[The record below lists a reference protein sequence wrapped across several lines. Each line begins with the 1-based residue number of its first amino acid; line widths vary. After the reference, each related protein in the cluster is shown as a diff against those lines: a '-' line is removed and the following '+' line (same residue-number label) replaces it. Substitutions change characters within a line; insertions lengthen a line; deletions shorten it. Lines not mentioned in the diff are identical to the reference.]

1 MALLHPLPS
10 MEYLLL
16 EMFLTK
22 FIDKLLLLPVLV
34 VWQPLMLKNIYL
46 KNRMK
51 YKAYLVEENDGKHIG
66 RVKEL
71 EMPDLENGNVIIKVH
86 YSSLNYKDALASSGV
101 KGVVKSYPFVP
112 GIDVAGEIIETS
124 NSEFSVGDNVVA
136 TGYKIGMSVYGG
148 FGELVQ
154 LPSKWV
160 LKLPDNLTSF
170 DSMSY
175 GTAGITA
182 AACVKKIVDAHVSNE
197 LPILVSGATGG
208 VGSVSVGI
216 LAKLG
221 YEVHAISGKQDKI
234 ETLNTMGASEVILRD
249 RFTSEP
255 AKALDKALYGGAVDT
270 VGGEILAKMISMVA
284 NQGVVS
290 CCGNV
295 AGAMFT
301 SSVFPFI
308 LRGVQLS
315 GIDSAESSLAL
326 KKELWN
332 LLSDEWSL
340 NLTKHIKTIK
350 IDDIEDEVTKILD
363 GNQVGRVVIKHGD

>member
-1 MALLHPLPS
+1 
-10 MEYLLL
+10 
-16 EMFLTK
+16 
-22 FIDKLLLLPVLV
+22 
-34 VWQPLMLKNIYL
+34 
-46 KNRMK
+46 
-51 YKAYLVEENDGKHIG
+51 
-66 RVKEL
+66 
-71 EMPDLENGNVIIKVH
+71 MPNLGDGNVIIKVH
-86 YSSLNYKDALASSGV
+86 YSSLNYKDALASSGA
-101 KGVVKSYPFVP
+101 KGVVRSYPFVP
-112 GIDVAGEIIETS
+112 GIDVAGEIIESS
-124 NSEFSVGDNVVA
+124 NSEFAVGDNVVA

-154 LPSKWV
+154 LPAKWV
-160 LKLPDNLTSF
+160 LRLPDALSSF
-170 DSMSY
+170 NSMCY

-182 AACVKKIVDAHVSNE
+182 AACIKKIVDGDVSNE
-197 LPILVSGATGG
+197 LPVLVSGATGG

-221 YEVHAISGKQDKI
+221 YEVHAISGKQDEI
-234 ETLNTMGASEVILRD
+234 ETLKTMGASKVILRD
-249 RFTSEP
+249 DYTNEP
-255 AKALDKALYGGAVDT
+255 AKALDKAIYGGAVDT

-284 NQGVVS
+284 NHGVVS

-315 GIDSAESSLAL
+315 GIDSAESSLTL

-332 LLSDEWSL
+332 LLSDQWSL
-340 NLTKHIKTIK
+340 KLTEHIKTIQ
-350 IDDIEDEVTKILD
+350 IDGIGDEVKKILE

>member
-1 MALLHPLPS
+1 
-10 MEYLLL
+10 
-16 EMFLTK
+16 
-22 FIDKLLLLPVLV
+22 
-34 VWQPLMLKNIYL
+34 
-46 KNRMK
+46 MK
-51 YKAYLVEENDGKHIG
+51 YKAYLVEENEGKYNGQI
-66 RVKEL
+66 KEL
-71 EMPDLENGNVIIKVH
+71 EMPSLVDGNVIIKVH
-86 YSSLNYKDALASSGV
+86 YSSLNYKDALASSGA
-101 KGVVKSYPFVP
+101 KGVVRSYPFVP
-112 GIDVAGEIIETS
+112 GIDVAGEIIESS
-124 NSEFSVGDNVVA
+124 NPEFTIGDNVVA

-154 LPSKWV
+154 LPAKWV
-160 LKLPDNLTSF
+160 LKLPDALNSF
-170 DSMSY
+170 DSMCY

-182 AACVKKIVDAHVSNE
+182 AACVKKIVDADVSNE
-197 LPILVSGATGG
+197 LPVLVSGATGG

-221 YEVHAISGKQDKI
+221 YEVHAISGKQDEI
-234 ETLNTMGASEVILRD
+234 ETLKTMGASKVILRD
-249 RFTSEP
+249 DYTNEP
-255 AKALDKALYGGAVDT
+255 AKALDKAIYGGAVDT

-284 NQGVVS
+284 NHGVVS

-315 GIDSAESSLAL
+315 GIDSAESPLTL

-332 LLSDEWSL
+332 LLSDQWSI
-340 NLTKHIKTIK
+340 NLTDHIKTIQ
-350 IDDIEDEVTKILD
+350 IDVIGDEVKKILD

>member
-1 MALLHPLPS
+1 
-10 MEYLLL
+10 
-16 EMFLTK
+16 
-22 FIDKLLLLPVLV
+22 
-34 VWQPLMLKNIYL
+34 
-46 KNRMK
+46 MK
-51 YKAYLVEENDGKHIG
+51 YKAYLVEENEGKYNGQI
-66 RVKEL
+66 KEL
-71 EMPDLENGNVIIKVH
+71 EMSSLDDGNVIIKVH
-86 YSSLNYKDALASSGV
+86 YSSLNYKDALASSGA
-101 KGVVKSYPFVP
+101 KGVVRSYPFVP
-112 GIDVAGEIIETS
+112 GIDVAGEIIESS
-124 NSEFSVGDNVVA
+124 NPEFVAGDNVVA

-154 LPSKWV
+154 LPAKWV
-160 LKLPDNLTSF
+160 LKLPDSLNSF
-170 DSMSY
+170 ESMCY

-182 AACVKKIVDAHVSNE
+182 AACVKKIVDADVSNE
-197 LPILVSGATGG
+197 LPVLVSGATGG

-221 YEVHAISGKQDKI
+221 YEVHAISGKQDEI
-234 ETLNTMGASEVILRD
+234 ETLKTMGASKVILRD
-249 RFTSEP
+249 DYTNEP
-255 AKALDKALYGGAVDT
+255 AKALDKAIYGGAVDT

-284 NQGVVS
+284 NHGVVS

-315 GIDSAESSLAL
+315 GIDSAESSLTL

-332 LLSDEWSL
+332 LLSDQWSL
-340 NLTKHIKTIK
+340 NLTDHTKTIQ
-350 IDDIEDEVTKILD
+350 IDGIGDEVKKILE

>member
-1 MALLHPLPS
+1 
-10 MEYLLL
+10 
-16 EMFLTK
+16 
-22 FIDKLLLLPVLV
+22 
-34 VWQPLMLKNIYL
+34 
-46 KNRMK
+46 MK
-51 YKAYLVEENDGKHIG
+51 YKAYLVEENEGKHSG
-66 RVKEL
+66 QVKEI
-71 EMPDLENGNVIIKVH
+71 EMPSLDDGNVIIKVH

-112 GIDVAGEIIETS
+112 GIDVAGEIVETS

-136 TGYKIGMSVYGG
+136 TGYKIGMSVFGG

-160 LKLPDNLTSF
+160 LKLPAELNSF
-170 DSMSY
+170 DSMCY

-182 AACVKKIVDAHVSNE
+182 AACVKKIVDANVSNE
-197 LPILVSGATGG
+197 LPVLVSGATGG
-208 VGSVSVGI
+208 VGSISVGI
-216 LAKLG
+216 LSKLG
-221 YEVHAISGKQDKI
+221 YQVHAISGKQDKI
-234 ETLNTMGASEVILRD
+234 ETLKSMGASEIILRD
-249 RFTSEP
+249 EFTNEP
-255 AKALDKALYGGAVDT
+255 VKALDKAIYSGAVDT
-270 VGGEILAKMISMVA
+270 VGGDILAKIISMVA

-315 GIDSAESSLAL
+315 GIDSAESSLVL

-332 LLSDEWSL
+332 LLSNEWSL
-340 NLTKHIKTIK
+340 NLTDHIKTIQ
-350 IDDIEDEVTKILD
+350 IDGIGDEVKKILN

>member
-1 MALLHPLPS
+1 
-10 MEYLLL
+10 
-16 EMFLTK
+16 
-22 FIDKLLLLPVLV
+22 
-34 VWQPLMLKNIYL
+34 
-46 KNRMK
+46 MK
-51 YKAYLVEENDGKHIG
+51 YKAYLVEENEGKHIG

-160 LKLPDNLTSF
+160 LKLPDKLTSF

-182 AACVKKIVDAHVSNE
+182 AACVKKIVDANVSNE
-197 LPILVSGATGG
+197 LPTLVSGATGG

-363 GNQVGRVVIKHGD
+363 GNQVGRVVIKHGE

>member
-1 MALLHPLPS
+1 
-10 MEYLLL
+10 
-16 EMFLTK
+16 
-22 FIDKLLLLPVLV
+22 
-34 VWQPLMLKNIYL
+34 
-46 KNRMK
+46 MK
-51 YKAYLVEENDGKHIG
+51 YKAYLVEENEGKYNGQI
-66 RVKEL
+66 KEL
-71 EMPDLENGNVIIKVH
+71 EMSSLDDGNVIIKVH
-86 YSSLNYKDALASSGV
+86 YSSLNYKDALASSGA
-101 KGVVKSYPFVP
+101 KGVVRSYPFVP
-112 GIDVAGEIIETS
+112 GIDVAGEIIESS
-124 NSEFSVGDNVVA
+124 NPEFVAGDNVVA

-154 LPSKWV
+154 LPAKWV
-160 LKLPDNLTSF
+160 LKLPDALNSF
-170 DSMSY
+170 DSMCY

-182 AACVKKIVDAHVSNE
+182 AACVKKIVDADVSNE
-197 LPILVSGATGG
+197 LPVLVSGATGG

-221 YEVHAISGKQDKI
+221 YEVHAISGKQDEI
-234 ETLNTMGASEVILRD
+234 ETLKIMGASKVILRD
-249 RFTSEP
+249 DYTNEP
-255 AKALDKALYGGAVDT
+255 AKALDKAIYGGAVDT

-284 NQGVVS
+284 NHGVVS

-315 GIDSAESSLAL
+315 GIDSAESSLTL

-332 LLSDEWSL
+332 LLSDQWSL
-340 NLTKHIKTIK
+340 NLTDHTKTIQ
-350 IDDIEDEVTKILD
+350 IDGIGDEVKKILE

>member
-1 MALLHPLPS
+1 
-10 MEYLLL
+10 
-16 EMFLTK
+16 
-22 FIDKLLLLPVLV
+22 
-34 VWQPLMLKNIYL
+34 
-46 KNRMK
+46 MK
-51 YKAYLVEENDGKHIG
+51 YKAYLVEENEGKHSG
-66 RVKEL
+66 QVKEI
-71 EMPDLENGNVIIKVH
+71 EMPSLDDGNVIIKVH

-136 TGYKIGMSVYGG
+136 TGYKIGMSVFGG

-160 LKLPDNLTSF
+160 LKLPAELNSF
-170 DSMSY
+170 DSMCY

-182 AACVKKIVDAHVSNE
+182 AACVKKIVDANVSNE
-197 LPILVSGATGG
+197 LPVLVSGATGG
-208 VGSVSVGI
+208 VGSISVGI
-216 LAKLG
+216 LSKLG
-221 YEVHAISGKQDKI
+221 YQVHAISGKQDKI
-234 ETLNTMGASEVILRD
+234 ETLKSMGASEIILRD
-249 RFTSEP
+249 EFTNEP
-255 AKALDKALYGGAVDT
+255 VKALDKAIYSGAVDT
-270 VGGEILAKMISMVA
+270 VGGEILAKIISMVA

-315 GIDSAESSLAL
+315 GIDSAESSLVL

-332 LLSDEWSL
+332 LLSNEWSL
-340 NLTKHIKTIK
+340 NLTDHIKTIQ
-350 IDDIEDEVTKILD
+350 IDGIGDEVKKILN

>member
-1 MALLHPLPS
+1 
-10 MEYLLL
+10 
-16 EMFLTK
+16 
-22 FIDKLLLLPVLV
+22 
-34 VWQPLMLKNIYL
+34 
-46 KNRMK
+46 MK
-51 YKAYLVEENDGKHIG
+51 YKAYLVEENEGKHSG
-66 RVKEL
+66 QVKEI
-71 EMPDLENGNVIIKVH
+71 EMPSLDDGNVIIKVH

-136 TGYKIGMSVYGG
+136 TGYKIGMSVFGG

-160 LKLPDNLTSF
+160 LKLPTELNSF
-170 DSMSY
+170 DSMCY

-182 AACVKKIVDAHVSNE
+182 AACVKKIVDANVSNE
-197 LPILVSGATGG
+197 LPVLVSGATGG
-208 VGSVSVGI
+208 VGSISVGI
-216 LAKLG
+216 LSKLG
-221 YEVHAISGKQDKI
+221 YQVHAISGKQDKI
-234 ETLNTMGASEVILRD
+234 ETLKSMGASEIILRD
-249 RFTSEP
+249 EFTNEP
-255 AKALDKALYGGAVDT
+255 VKALDKAIYGGAVDT
-270 VGGEILAKMISMVA
+270 VGGEILAKIISMVA

-315 GIDSAESSLAL
+315 GIDSAESSLVL

-332 LLSDEWSL
+332 LLSNEWSL
-340 NLTKHIKTIK
+340 NLTDHIKTIQ
-350 IDDIEDEVTKILD
+350 IDGIEDEVKKILN

>member
-1 MALLHPLPS
+1 
-10 MEYLLL
+10 
-16 EMFLTK
+16 
-22 FIDKLLLLPVLV
+22 
-34 VWQPLMLKNIYL
+34 
-46 KNRMK
+46 MK
-51 YKAYLVEENDGKHIG
+51 YKAYLVEENEGKYNGQI
-66 RVKEL
+66 KEL
-71 EMPDLENGNVIIKVH
+71 EMSSLDDGNVIIKVH
-86 YSSLNYKDALASSGV
+86 YSSLNYKDALASSGA
-101 KGVVKSYPFVP
+101 KGVVRSYPFVP
-112 GIDVAGEIIETS
+112 GIDVAGEIIESS
-124 NSEFSVGDNVVA
+124 NPEFVAGDNVVA

-154 LPSKWV
+154 LPAKWV
-160 LKLPDNLTSF
+160 LKLPDALNSF
-170 DSMSY
+170 DSMCY

-182 AACVKKIVDAHVSNE
+182 AACVKKIVDADVSNE
-197 LPILVSGATGG
+197 LPVLVSGATGG

-221 YEVHAISGKQDKI
+221 YEVHAISGKQDEI
-234 ETLNTMGASEVILRD
+234 ETLKTMGASKVILRD
-249 RFTSEP
+249 DYTNEP
-255 AKALDKALYGGAVDT
+255 AKALDKAIYGGAVDT

-284 NQGVVS
+284 NHGVVS

-315 GIDSAESSLAL
+315 GIDSAESSLTL

-332 LLSDEWSL
+332 LLSDQWSL
-340 NLTKHIKTIK
+340 NLTDHTKTIQ
-350 IDDIEDEVTKILD
+350 IDGIGDEVKKILE

>member
-1 MALLHPLPS
+1 
-10 MEYLLL
+10 
-16 EMFLTK
+16 
-22 FIDKLLLLPVLV
+22 
-34 VWQPLMLKNIYL
+34 
-46 KNRMK
+46 MK
-51 YKAYLVEENDGKHIG
+51 YKAYLVEENEGKHSG
-66 RVKEL
+66 QVKEI
-71 EMPDLENGNVIIKVH
+71 EMPSLDDGNVIIKVH

-136 TGYKIGMSVYGG
+136 TGYKIGMSVFGG

-160 LKLPDNLTSF
+160 LKLPAELNSF
-170 DSMSY
+170 DSMCY

-182 AACVKKIVDAHVSNE
+182 AACVKKIVDANVSNE
-197 LPILVSGATGG
+197 LPVLVSGATGG
-208 VGSVSVGI
+208 VGSISVGI
-216 LAKLG
+216 LSKLG
-221 YEVHAISGKQDKI
+221 YQVHAISGKQDKI
-234 ETLNTMGASEVILRD
+234 ETLKSMGASEIILRD
-249 RFTSEP
+249 EFTNEP
-255 AKALDKALYGGAVDT
+255 VKALDKAIYGGAVDT
-270 VGGEILAKMISMVA
+270 VGGEILANIISMVA

-315 GIDSAESSLAL
+315 GIDSAESSLLL

-340 NLTKHIKTIK
+340 DLTKQTKTVNISNIGIE
-350 IDDIEDEVTKILD
+350 IDKILQ
-363 GNQVGRVVIKHGD
+363 GGQIGRVVIKHGE

>member
-1 MALLHPLPS
+1 
-10 MEYLLL
+10 
-16 EMFLTK
+16 
-22 FIDKLLLLPVLV
+22 
-34 VWQPLMLKNIYL
+34 
-46 KNRMK
+46 MK
-51 YKAYLVEENDGKHIG
+51 YKAYLVEENEGKHSG
-66 RVKEL
+66 QVKEI
-71 EMPDLENGNVIIKVH
+71 EMPSLDDGNVIIKVH

-136 TGYKIGMSVYGG
+136 TGYKIGMSVFGG

-160 LKLPDNLTSF
+160 LKLPAELNSF
-170 DSMSY
+170 DSMCY

-182 AACVKKIVDAHVSNE
+182 AACVKKIVDANVSNE
-197 LPILVSGATGG
+197 LPVLVSGATGG
-208 VGSVSVGI
+208 VGSISVGI
-216 LAKLG
+216 LSKLG
-221 YEVHAISGKQDKI
+221 YQVHAISGKQDKI
-234 ETLNTMGASEVILRD
+234 ETLKSMGASEIILRD
-249 RFTSEP
+249 EFTNEP
-255 AKALDKALYGGAVDT
+255 VKALDKAIYGGAVDT
-270 VGGEILAKMISMVA
+270 VGGEILAKIISMVA

-315 GIDSAESSLAL
+315 GIDSAESSLVL

-340 NLTKHIKTIK
+340 NLTDHIKTIQ
-350 IDDIEDEVTKILD
+350 IDGIEDEVKKILN